1 MGIIEGEARL
11 DLPYIEDA
19 AAEVDFYVVMT
30 GSQEFVEVQ
39 GTAEE
44 ATFTRS
50 QLDELIEL
58 ASAGIDEI
66 IRNQKNL
73 LAAPPSPR
81 K

>member
-1 MGIIEGEARL
+1 MRQR
-11 DLPYIEDA
+11 
-19 AAEVDFYVVMT
+19 VDFNVVMT

-73 LAAPPSPR
+73 LADPPSPR